1 MMPLLLTWQEN
12 MVCQVILGTILIQ
25 NRNFRDISGLVDSLG
40 AKMTLRV
47 KFRDVNGNYAD
58 VLWLTNV
65 RCLLG
70 WHYLEPSPGLRVSS
84 TIDVG
89 GDTHNRAWRSCWLV
103 KTLLCI
109 VLLYIYIQYISR
121 CIVKIIQ
128 LKIPKQTY
136 KLEWGSNYCVL
147 QGHPW

>member
-1 MMPLLLTWQEN
+1 MPLLLTWQEH

-89 GDTHNRAWRSCWLV
+89 GDTQQSMEKVMLTSKDSLMHSLA
-103 KTLLCI
+103 I
-109 VLLYIYIQYISR
+109 YLYTIYI
-121 CIVKIIQ
+121 
-128 LKIPKQTY
+128 
-136 KLEWGSNYCVL
+136 
-147 QGHPW
+147 